1 MTDIP
6 TDMRRRCGHK
16 AIEKDRNTYGDE
28 MDRTELE
35 QERDGGAVVMTS
47 GELGTQTV
55 QVLQNDLEYRRKK
68 QWDIFTWSSTVLLS
82 IVGGMF
88 VLERQGGTLTRPW
101 EKLVVSLAA
110 LTVASFA
117 QLWIRYHWKHELG
130 LCDVL
135 GKHIGFSIMLKKPLI
150 GYPHTLGALTMAAL
164 LAIWCPALKP
174 NKATCVSGEASYGIK
189 VTACLL
195 PSL

>member
-1 MTDIP
+1 MTI
-6 TDMRRRCGHK
+6 
-16 AIEKDRNTYGDE
+16 
-28 MDRTELE
+28 
-35 QERDGGAVVMTS
+35 

-55 QVLQNDLEYRRKK
+55 QVLQNDLEYRRTKR
-68 QWDIFTWSSTVLLS
+68 WDIFTWSSTVLLS

-110 LTVASFA
+110 ITVASFA
-117 QLWIRYHWKHELG
+117 QLWIRYHWKHELA

-135 GKHIGFSIMLKKPLI
+135 GKHIGFSIFLKKPPI
-150 GYPHTLGALTMAAL
+150 GYGALTVAAL
-164 LAIWCPALKP
+164 LAVWCPALKP
-174 NKATCVSGEASYGIK
+174 NKATCASREASYGIK
-189 VTACLL
+189 VAACLL